1 MKRILIAALLIA
13 GAAEAQIKVGVYGPF
28 SGGSAGMGVSMRNG
42 ATLAADEINKA
53 GGVLGKQLVIV
64 ARDDE
69 ARNEKGA
76 QIMQELLDN
85 ENVVAV
91 LGPINTGVADASSRY
106 CEEKKIPLIINASA
120 GAKVNELFA
129 QYPDN
134 YVFRIA
140 AGDLLQTEQI
150 VREAVD
156 VRKLKKVALLCDD
169 TNYGQNGRAKMEK
182 ALEKRSIKPVYI
194 GKFKIKDTDMTA
206 QLQEAKAAGAEALLL
221 YGIGPELA
229 AVANSTNRIGWKV
242 DMIGAWTLS
251 MSAFIGNAGKNGDGA
266 TMPQTFIESGATAGK
281 QQTFVHDYEKKFNEK
296 PISVAVAA
304 AQGYDSMYLLKLA
317 IEQAGSTEGPKVKE
331 ALESLK
337 KPYDGITGHY
347 APPFSK
353 TDHEAVKDANVMM
366 GVVKDGKVVPPAKKA
381 APAAE
386 AKPAAEA
393 DTKAGADTKA
403 SGDTGAADAGTPA
416 PSEKKPSKKKK

>member
-1 MKRILIAALLIA
+1 LEIMKRFLIASLLVA
-13 GAAEAQIKVGVYGPF
+13 GAAQAQIKVGVYGPF
-28 SGGSAGMGVSMRNG
+28 TGGSAGMGVSMRNG
-42 ATLAADEINKA
+42 AALAMEEINAA
-53 GGVLGKQLVIV
+53 GGILGKHVIMV

-69 ARNEKGA
+69 ARNERGA
-76 QIMQELLDN
+76 QIMQELLEK

-106 CEEKKIPLIINASA
+106 AEEKHVPLIINASA

-129 QYPDN
+129 QYPQN

-140 AGDLLQTEQI
+140 AGDALQTEVI

-156 VRKLKKVALLCDD
+156 GRKYTKVALLCDD

-182 ALEKRSIKPVYI
+182 ALEKRKIKPVYV

-206 QLQEAKAAGAEALLL
+206 QLQEAKAAGAQALLL

-229 AVANSTNRIGWKV
+229 AIANSMNRIGWNV

-251 MSAFIGNAGKNGDGA
+251 MSAFISNAGKNGDGA
-266 TMPQTFIESGATAGK
+266 TMPQTFIEAGAKGPL
-281 QQTFVHDYEKKFNEK
+281 QTKFVKAYETKFHEK

-317 IEQAGSTEGPKVKE
+317 IEQAGTTDGPKVRE
-331 ALESLK
+331 ALEDLK
-337 KPYDGITGHY
+337 KPYDGVTGHY
-347 APPFSK
+347 APPFTK
-353 TDHEAVKDANVMM
+353 TDHEAVKDSNVVM
-366 GVVKDGKVVPPAKKA
+366 GVVKDGKVVPPTEVAKK
-381 APAAE
+381 
-386 AKPAAEA
+386 
-393 DTKAGADTKA
+393 
-403 SGDTGAADAGTPA
+403 
-416 PSEKKPSKKKK
+416 

>member
-1 MKRILIAALLIA
+1 MKRFLIAIFAVLLTG
-13 GAAEAQIKVGVYGPF
+13 GAAQAQIKVGVYGPF
-28 SGGSAGMGVSMRNG
+28 TGGSAGMGVSMRNG
-42 ATLAADEINKA
+42 ATLAIDEINAA
-53 GGVLGKQLVIV
+53 GGILGKKVVMV

-69 ARNEKGA
+69 ARNERGA
-76 QIMQELLDN
+76 QIMQELLEK

-140 AGDLLQTEQI
+140 AGDQLQTEEI
-150 VREAVD
+150 VHEAVD
-156 VRKLKKVALLCDD
+156 VRKYKKVALLCDD

-182 ALEKRSIKPVYI
+182 ALEKRKLKPVYV

-206 QLQEAKAAGAEALLL
+206 QLQDAKAAGAEALLL

-229 AVANSTNRIGWKV
+229 AIANSMNRIGWKA
-242 DMIGAWTLS
+242 DLIGAWTLS
-251 MSAFIGNAGKNGDGA
+251 MSAFISNAGKNGDGA
-266 TMPQTFIESGATAGK
+266 AMPQTFIEAGATTPL
-281 QQTFVHDYEKKFNEK
+281 QKKFVASYESKFKEK

-304 AQGYDSMYLLKLA
+304 AQGYDSMYVLKLA
-317 IEQAGSTEGPKVKE
+317 IEQAGSTEGPRIKA
-331 ALESLK
+331 ALEDLK

-347 APPFSK
+347 EKPF
-353 TDHEAVKDANVMM
+353 TPQDHEAVKASNVVM
-366 GVVKDGKVVPPAKKA
+366 GVVKDGKVVPPSHAATSAKK
-381 APAAE
+381 
-386 AKPAAEA
+386 
-393 DTKAGADTKA
+393 
-403 SGDTGAADAGTPA
+403 
-416 PSEKKPSKKKK
+416 

>member
-1 MKRILIAALLIA
+1 MKRFLLAVLLCGTAAQ
-13 GAAEAQIKVGVYGPF
+13 AQIKVGVYGPF
-28 SGGSAGMGVSMRNG
+28 TGGSAGMGVSMRNG
-42 ATLAADEINKA
+42 AKLAIDELNKA
-53 GGVLGKQLVIV
+53 GGLLGQQITMV

-76 QIMQELLDN
+76 QIMQELL
-85 ENVVAV
+85 EKEAVIAV

-106 CEEKKIPLIINASA
+106 AEEKKVPLIINASA

-140 AGDLLQTEQI
+140 AGDLLQAELI
-150 VREAVD
+150 VKEAVD
-156 VRKLKKVALLCDD
+156 TRKYKKVALLCDD
-169 TNYGQNGRAKMEK
+169 TNYGQNGRTKMQK
-182 ALEKRSIKPVYI
+182 ALEKRGIKAVYV

-229 AVANSTNRIGWKV
+229 AVANSMSRIDWKA
-242 DMIGAWTLS
+242 DIIGAWTLS

-266 TMPQTFIESGATAGK
+266 TMPQTFIEAGATEGK
-281 QQTFVHDYEKKFNEK
+281 QKKFVEDYEKAFKEK

-304 AQGYDSMYLLKLA
+304 AQGYDSMYLLAMA
-317 IEQAGSTEGPKVKE
+317 ITQAGSTEGTKIKA
-331 ALESLK
+331 ALEELQ
-337 KPYDGITGHY
+337 KPYEGITGHY

-353 TDHEAVKDANVMM
+353 TDHEAVKEANVVM
-366 GVVKDGKVVPPAKKA
+366 GVVKDGKVVPP
-381 APAAE
+381 
-386 AKPAAEA
+386 
-393 DTKAGADTKA
+393 
-403 SGDTGAADAGTPA
+403 
-416 PSEKKPSKKKK
+416 SKK